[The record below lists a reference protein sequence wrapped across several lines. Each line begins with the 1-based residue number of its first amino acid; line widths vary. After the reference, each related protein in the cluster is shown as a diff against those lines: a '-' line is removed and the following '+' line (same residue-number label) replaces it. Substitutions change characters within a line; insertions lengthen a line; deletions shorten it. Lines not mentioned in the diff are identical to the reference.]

1 MFERDLF
8 IKTIND
14 TKKCIDETNYILEQ
28 FNHLLDSWP
37 LSEGGKMKEMN
48 FIGGDLT
55 PSIYTS
61 SKTDEIYVTT
71 RKEFDS
77 IFFKFKELKG
87 KFDKNLTS
95 NPSRCVNVKKN
106 GVNEILQNDF
116 IYYTYENVM
125 ECNECVEIYKNLI
138 ENLNNLS

>member
-61 SKTDEIYVTT
+61 SKTDEIYVAM

-77 IFFKFKELKG
+77 IFFKFKE
-87 KFDKNLTS
+87 
-95 NPSRCVNVKKN
+95 
-106 GVNEILQNDF
+106 
-116 IYYTYENVM
+116 
-125 ECNECVEIYKNLI
+125 
-138 ENLNNLS
+138 